1 MRRSVSGFLRAAG
14 FASSVALAGC
24 GGHGNGNLP
33 DFADLVQQVS
43 PSVVNI
49 SAVPEN
55 PDPPDVPG
63 DDAPND
69 NNKLPDWLKKFLD
82 QNGQGKAPP
91 AKGDPGAEQNPDDAS
106 APTDAPDGADNDD
119 GQQGNEQSLGS
130 GFILSDDGYILTNH
144 HVVKGSKEVVVT
156 LSDRRQLP
164 ATVVGSDERSDIAL
178 LKIDASGLPAVKIA
192 DIRKIRVGEWVVAIG
207 SPFGF
212 DYTVTSGIV
221 SAKGRNLDTEQY
233 VPFIQTDAA
242 INPGNSGGP
251 LFNMRGEV
259 IGVNSQIYSQTGGF
273 MGVAFSIPIDVA
285 TKVAR
290 ELKDKGK
297 VTRGWLGVVVQKI
310 DRNLATSFG
319 MSKPGGALV
328 AKVLPDSPAQ
338 QSGVK
343 AGDVILRFN
352 DVELTTS
359 SDLPPLVGNTSPGD
373 VVTLDLLRDGKQIK
387 IKLEAGSLDNQD
399 QGQDADQDQKPLDSP
414 APQPDKTPPRGLG
427 DSGKPLGLTIKS
439 LSDDERK
446 SARIVSGG
454 VKVAGVTPGPARDAG
469 ILSGD
474 VILSIAGQDV
484 ENVERYNEVI
494 GRLTPGQTVPMLVQR
509 DGAPLFLALQVPP
522 KS

>member
-1 MRRSVSGFLRAAG
+1 MRGRLSRWMWPALCAAVLVSA
-14 FASSVALAGC
+14 C
-24 GGHGNGNLP
+24 GGRSSGNLP

-49 SAVPEN
+49 SAVPAN
-55 PDPPDVPG
+55 PEPQEQVPD
-63 DDAPND
+63 DSQN
-69 NNKLPDWLKKFLD
+69 NNKLPDWLRKFLE
-82 QNGQGKAPP
+82 QHGKGEQAPP
-91 AKGDPGAEQNPDDAS
+91 ADGDPGAGKTPGDAAS
-106 APTDAPDGADNDD
+106 NGD
-119 GQQGNEQSLGS
+119 GQDGGSDGGDEGQAGNEQSLGS
-130 GFILSDDGYILTNH
+130 GFILSEDGYVLTNQ
-144 HVVKGSKEVVVT
+144 HVVKDSKEVVVT
-156 LSDRRQLP
+156 LSDRRQLQ

-192 DIRKIRVGEWVVAIG
+192 DIKKIRVGEWVVAIG

-328 AKVLPDSPAQ
+328 ARVLPDSPAQ

-343 AGDVILRFN
+343 AGDVIVRFN
-352 DVELTTS
+352 GIELATS
-359 SDLPPLVGNTSPGD
+359 SELPPLVGNSTPGD
-373 VVTLDLLRDGKQIK
+373 SVTLDLLRDGRQIK
-387 IKLEAGSLDNQD
+387 VKLEVGSLENQD
-399 QGQDADQDQKPLDSP
+399 QDQAQDQPAQSP
-414 APQPDKTPPRGLG
+414 APPPSSTPPRGLG

-454 VKVAGVTPGPARDAG
+454 VKVAGVAPGPARDAG
-469 ILSGD
+469 VLSGD
-474 VILSIAGQDV
+474 VILSVAGQDV
-484 ENVERYNEVI
+484 ESVERYNEVI

>member
-1 MRRSVSGFLRAAG
+1 M
-14 FASSVALAGC
+14 
-24 GGHGNGNLP
+24 
-33 DFADLVQQVS
+33 
-43 PSVVNI
+43 
-49 SAVPEN
+49 
-55 PDPPDVPG
+55 
-63 DDAPND
+63 
-69 NNKLPDWLKKFLD
+69 
-82 QNGQGKAPP
+82 
-91 AKGDPGAEQNPDDAS
+91 
-106 APTDAPDGADNDD
+106 
-119 GQQGNEQSLGS
+119 
-130 GFILSDDGYILTNH
+130 
-144 HVVKGSKEVVVT
+144 VVT

-178 LKIDASGLPAVKIA
+178 LKIDATGLPAVKIA
-192 DIRKIRVGEWVVAIG
+192 DIKKIRVGEWVVAIG

-221 SAKGRNLDTEQY
+221 SAKGRSLDTEQY

-290 ELKDKGK
+290 ELKEKGK

-328 AKVLPDSPAQ
+328 ARVLPDSPAQ

-343 AGDVILRFN
+343 AGDVIVRFN
-352 DVELTTS
+352 GIELATS
-359 SDLPPLVGNTSPGD
+359 SELPPLVGNSTPGD
-373 VVTLDLLRDGKQIK
+373 SVTLDLLRDGRQIK
-387 IKLEAGSLDNQD
+387 VKLEVGSLENQD
-399 QGQDADQDQKPLDSP
+399 QDQAQDQPAQSP
-414 APQPDKTPPRGLG
+414 APPPSSTPPRGLG

-454 VKVAGVTPGPARDAG
+454 VKVAGVAPGPARDAG
-469 ILSGD
+469 VLSGD
-474 VILSIAGQDV
+474 VILSVAGQDV
-484 ENVERYNEVI
+484 ESVERYNEVI